1 MAQAKRTL
9 YEIVGVA
16 PDASAEEIE
25 HACNERRAQLSAEA
39 SPDTSTLALVR
50 HAREVLTNP
59 ERRAAYDARI
69 AAVAAAELPVMR
81 DGDKPQPVPVI
92 ESPQDEEPARR
103 TPWGLIA
110 VIGAAALIVILFVAR
125 MMTNPVPPAPVAEAP
140 KPPPPPPEPVKLT
153 PTQIISAASPS
164 IARLQAIDLSG
175 NVQAL
180 GLAVAVEPGMV
191 VSTCHAIPANAQITA
206 SFGADKGA
214 ATLVIND
221 EVLDLCKFSIAGVEP
236 RAIGMASALAR
247 PGDNVYVVSPD
258 APGSYA
264 LADATVKQVVR
275 TPAGDVI
282 QLSGSAANG
291 APVLDATGR
300 LVGIANNGSQAIP
313 AAAIGQAKSRSRA
326 G

>member
-16 PDASAEEIE
+16 PDASAEDIE
-25 HACNERRAQLSAEA
+25 HACDERRAQLKAQA
-39 SPDTSTLALVR
+39 SQDTSTLALVH

-69 AAVAAAELPVMR
+69 AAAAAAELPVLH

-92 ESPQDEEPARR
+92 ESTGDEPARR
-103 TPWGLIA
+103 RPWGLIA
-110 VIGAAALIVILFVAR
+110 VFGAAALILVLFAAR
-125 MMTNPVPPAPVAEAP
+125 MMTNHVPPPAVAEAP
-140 KPPPPPPEPVKLT
+140 APPPPPPPPVALT
-153 PTQIISAASPS
+153 PSQIISAASPS

-180 GLAVAVEPGMV
+180 GLAVAVEPGIV

-206 SFGADKGA
+206 TLGPDKAA
-214 ATLVIND
+214 ATLVITD
-221 EVLDLCKFSIAGVEP
+221 EVLDLCKLSIAGAEP
-236 RAIGMASALAR
+236 RPIGLSASHAR

-264 LADATVKQVVR
+264 LAEATVKQVVR
-275 TPAGDVI
+275 TPGGELI
-282 QLSGSAANG
+282 QLSTSAANG
-291 APVLDATGR
+291 APVLDAAGK
-300 LVGIANNGSQAIP
+300 LVGIATHDSQAVP
-313 AAAIGQAKSRSRA
+313 AGAIAQARSRSRA
-326 G
+326 S